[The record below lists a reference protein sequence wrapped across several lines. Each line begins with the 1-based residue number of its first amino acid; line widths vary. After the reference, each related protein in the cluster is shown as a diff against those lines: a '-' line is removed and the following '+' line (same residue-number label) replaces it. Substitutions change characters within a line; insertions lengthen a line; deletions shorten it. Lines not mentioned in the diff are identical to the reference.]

1 MSEADKKVSEKAS
14 EEPQNA
20 SVLDI
25 LYCDATRIGAFLSQ
39 FDELGVATRVTV
51 SESMQKARGRS
62 FKFNV
67 GGGMPGLGNAT
78 FNVERG
84 APSESGQQG
93 ETRDYDP
100 LWANAFALLDYL
112 ETNGLII
119 RSLDAARI
127 GQFVLATGSMSVMD
141 LTLFKDLWASPAFK
155 ALIKSSQQQE
165 TAAPAPNRQQRRAGK
180 QKGAVN
186 SEDSAASNATDI
198 GFSIVSMLPHA
209 TQARVLLPT
218 TNQTVWSSLRPEG
231 MVISPSDIFL
241 KHGLAVAGEWS
252 MMGIL
257 DALPDT
263 NASGRMSPDGIHAL
277 SHAQAAAENNP
288 FGEMMLNILPFVRP
302 MLGRPFDAF
311 GMTPL
316 LIYRKISG

>member
-14 EEPQNA
+14 EELQNA

-25 LYCDATRIGAFLSQ
+25 LYCDATRVGAFLSQ
-39 FDELGVATRVTV
+39 FDELGVPTRVSV
-51 SESMQKARGRS
+51 SESMQKALGRS
-62 FKFNV
+62 FKFGV
-67 GGGMPGLGNAT
+67 GAGLPAVGNAT
-78 FNVERG
+78 LNVERG
-84 APSESGQQG
+84 APTQSGQQG

-112 ETNGLII
+112 ETNELIV

-141 LTLFKDLWASPAFK
+141 LTLFKDLWATPGFK
-155 ALIKSSQQQE
+155 ALIKSSQQKE
-165 TAAPAPNRQQRRAGK
+165 TDVSSPNRQQRRANK
-180 QKGAVN
+180 QKSTVN
-186 SEDSAASNATDI
+186 TEESFASNATDTA
-198 GFSIVSMLPHA
+198 FSIVSMLPHA
-209 TQARVLLPT
+209 TQARVIVPEN
-218 TNQTVWSSLRPEG
+218 NQTVWSSLRPEG
-231 MVISPSDIFL
+231 MVISPSDILL

-263 NASGRMSPDGIHAL
+263 DDSGNINPEGYDAL
-277 SHAQAAAENNP
+277 FRGQIAATNNP
-288 FGEMMLNILPFVRP
+288 FGEMMMHMLPFVRP
-302 MLGRPFDAF
+302 MLGRPFNAF